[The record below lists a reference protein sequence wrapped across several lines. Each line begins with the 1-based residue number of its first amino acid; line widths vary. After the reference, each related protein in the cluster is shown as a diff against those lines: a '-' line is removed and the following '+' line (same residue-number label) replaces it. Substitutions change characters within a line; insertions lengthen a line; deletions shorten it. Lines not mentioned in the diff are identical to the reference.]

1 MKLQYLQVTNRLEVH
16 IECGSWI
23 KQVIRIVK
31 GVVFEY
37 TIGPIPIDDLV
48 GKEIVTRY
56 RSGIES
62 KGVFW
67 TDSNGREFMRRER

>member
-31 GVVFEY
+31 GAPY
-37 TIGPIPIDDLV
+37 PIPIDDLV